1 MSGVTGSTRTP
12 YHPLV
17 PSALVEPVTD
27 PASRTGDRAHP
38 LTVGQETAWL
48 FERLFPEAL
57 VHNLLFSA
65 TLDGPLD
72 EARLEAALAR
82 VLARHE
88 PLRTRFPVDADGR
101 PGAVVGASGPLFQ
114 RTDLSRALESERQ
127 ARLAALRS
135 DRLLTPYD
143 LERGPL
149 VRLDV
154 VRLAPDRHLLL
165 AGFHHLVADG
175 TSWPLLLDEV
185 ALLHGGRPL
194 APLPATY
201 GAHAARQRA
210 LLSDGTLAAHEAR
223 WLDRLAGARA
233 PGMLT
238 RRVPSGGRS
247 FRGEVLERPIPV
259 ETAQGLRALA
269 EELTSTPFRVQ
280 LAAFFLLLHRLT
292 GEEDVVARTGLT
304 GRPGRDLAPLAGFFL
319 ANVPI
324 RADLGGS
331 ATFADVLRRVDARL
345 REALESEEYPVELAL
360 RRLHPDHPPSH
371 GAVHGL
377 SFTKLPRRRERL
389 AGSLVLTEEPYLPG
403 GAPLDLSLY
412 TQDGP
417 GGSRLVSMHDTGLFE
432 RRDVAALLDR
442 YVDLVGELA
451 CGGGAR
457 LPVRRRA
464 PRSLRR
470 EAPEPEPPTGR
481 TLQDRIE
488 AVAARRADGLAVV
501 TPHGSWSYGRLLAEA
516 NHVAD
521 ALQER
526 LGEGPK
532 RVGLLFGGRPAM
544 PAAVLGAL
552 KAGGT
557 YVPLDPGTPA
567 HRLAFQ
573 LADSRCDVLV
583 TDGGDAAL
591 AGELTAGG
599 LPLLDLDRTPRGR
612 APRRPAAAHAAA
624 RDGLA
629 YVLYTSGST
638 GVPKGVLQTHE
649 NVLHFMRCYVGNL
662 GITPDDRLSLLSTY
676 AFDAGVM
683 DLFAALLSGA
693 ALCPWDL
700 RRDGLAGLAAWI
712 AGTGV
717 TVLHAT
723 PTLFRHLVATR
734 RGADFSRVRWVV
746 LGGEE
751 ANRADFELFRET
763 FPEGCRL
770 VNGYGP
776 TESSVSLQHV
786 LHHGS
791 LVFRPKLPIG
801 LPVFDTE
808 ARLLDES
815 GRPAAPGAVGEIV
828 LRSRHLAIG
837 YWERPE
843 PTAAAFLPDPEGGD
857 RRLYRTG
864 DLGRELPDGTLEFAG
879 RRDTQ
884 IKLHGVRVEL
894 GEIEAVLATHPSV
907 GEAAVTAAGPG
918 DSTSLAAYAA
928 PAEGRTVSPRELAR
942 FLAER
947 LPSPMLP
954 SAYVVLERLPRTP
967 NGKVDRAALPA
978 PAAGARGTRSPLT
991 AGELK
996 LAGIWKGLLGVP
1008 EVRAGDS
1015 FFDLGGD
1022 SLLALRLLALAEND
1036 FGVRLPVAALFEA
1049 PTLEE
1054 LARRLASATGVGSS
1068 STVFAVQAGGARP
1081 PLFVV
1086 PAAHGSV
1093 WPEELDMV
1101 GLHALA
1107 RALGDDQPLHAFCLD
1122 PAEDEFPPSVPEL
1135 AARFVADL
1143 RRVQPDGPYHL
1154 AGCSLGG
1161 VIAFEMARQLRMR
1174 GDGIARLVLLD
1185 TCAPGYPRSR
1195 RPFEPERLVSWAL
1208 GLRALARRV
1217 PRFGARLLRLP
1228 SGQRAAA
1235 LHDRVATALGA
1246 GPPAPRRRLPRYT
1259 ASPLTGPVTL
1269 LRCVERPR
1277 DGRDWTDPSNGW
1289 APFVS
1294 PPLRVVPIP
1303 GLHHEILR
1311 EPGLSA
1317 AARALTSGADGQPDP
1332 GSRIA

>member
-1 MSGVTGSTRTP
+1 VSGVTGSTRRP

-17 PSALVEPVTD
+17 PSVLVEPATD
-27 PASRTGDRAHP
+27 PASRTGDHAHP
-38 LTVGQETAWL
+38 LTVSQETVWL
-48 FERLFPEAL
+48 HERLFPEAL

-65 TLDGPLD
+65 TLDGLLD
-72 EARLEAALAR
+72 EGRLEAALVR
-82 VLARHE
+82 VVARHE

-101 PGAVVGASGPLFQ
+101 PSAVVGASGPPFR
-114 RTDLSRALESERQ
+114 RTDLSGAPEGERQ

-154 VRLAPDRHLLL
+154 VRLAPERHLLL

-185 ALLHGGRPL
+185 ALLHDGRPL

-210 LLSDGTLAAHEAR
+210 LLSDGALASHQAR
-223 WLDRLAGARA
+223 WLERLAGAPA

-238 RRVPSGGRS
+238 RRVPSGGRG
-247 FRGEVLERPIPV
+247 FRGEVLERPIPA
-259 ETAQGLRALA
+259 ETASGLRALA
-269 EELTSTPFRVQ
+269 DELSSTPFRVQ

-292 GEEDVVARTGLT
+292 GEDDVVARTGLT
-304 GRPGRDLAPLAGFFL
+304 GRPGPDLAPLAGFFL

-331 ATFADVLRRVDARL
+331 ATFADVLRRVDTRL

-389 AGSLVLTEEPYLPG
+389 AGGLVLTEEPYLPG

-417 GGSRLVSMHDTGLFE
+417 GGSRLVSMHDTSLFE

-442 YVDLVGELA
+442 YVELVGELA
-451 CGGGAR
+451 CDGGAR
-457 LPVRRRA
+457 LPVRLRA
-464 PRSLRR
+464 PRPLRR
-470 EAPEPEPPTGR
+470 EATAPEPCAGR
-481 TLQDRIE
+481 TLHARIE

-501 TPHGSWSYGRLLAEA
+501 TPHGSWSYGRLLSEA
-516 NHVAD
+516 NHVAE
-521 ALQER
+521 ALEER

-544 PAAVLGAL
+544 PAAVLGTL

-573 LADSRCDVLV
+573 LADARCDVLV
-583 TDGGDAAL
+583 TDGLEAAL
-591 AGELTAGG
+591 AGELTARG
-599 LPLLDLDRTPRGR
+599 LPLLDLDRAPRGR
-612 APRRPAAAHAAA
+612 APRKRAAAGPIAAA
-624 RDGLA
+624 RDDLA

-638 GVPKGVLQTHE
+638 GVPKGALQSHE

-662 GITPDDRLSLLSTY
+662 GITADDRLSLLSTY

-700 RRDGLAGLAAWI
+700 RRDGLEGLAAWI
-712 AGTGV
+712 AGAGV

-723 PTLFRHLVATR
+723 PTLFRRLVAAR
-734 RGADFSRVRWVV
+734 RDADFSRVRWVV

-751 ANRADFELFRET
+751 ANRADFELYREA

-791 LVFRPKLPIG
+791 LVVRPKLPIG
-801 LPVFDTE
+801 LPVDDTE

-815 GRPAAPGAVGEIV
+815 GRPAAPGTVGEIV

-843 PTAAAFLPDPEGGD
+843 PTAAAFHPDPEGGD

-864 DLGRELPDGTLEFAG
+864 DLGRELPDGTLEFVG

-884 IKLHGVRVEL
+884 VKLHGVRVEL
-894 GEIEAVLATHPSV
+894 GEIEAVLAMHPSV
-907 GEAAVTAAGPG
+907 GEAAVTPSGG
-918 DSTSLAAYAA
+918 A
-928 PAEGRTVSPRELAR
+928 PALVAYVVPAGGPAASPRELAR

-954 SAYVVLERLPRTP
+954 SAYVVLQRLPRTP

-978 PAAGARGTRSPLT
+978 PAAGAGRTRAPLT

-996 LAGIWKGLLGVP
+996 LAGIWKGLLGVAD
-1008 EVRAGDS
+1008 VDAGDS

-1022 SLLALRLLALAEND
+1022 SLLALRFLALAEND

-1049 PTLEE
+1049 PTLQE
-1054 LARRLASATGVGSS
+1054 LARLLAGATGAGPSS
-1068 STVFAVQAGGARP
+1068 AVFAVQAGGSRP
-1081 PLFVV
+1081 PLFMV

-1122 PAEDEFPPSVPEL
+1122 PDEDELPASVPDL

-1143 RRVQPDGPYHL
+1143 RRVQPQGPYHL
-1154 AGCSLGG
+1154 AGCSFGG
-1161 VIAFEMARQLRMR
+1161 LIAFEMACRLHAQ
-1174 GDGIARLVLLD
+1174 GGEIARLLLFD
-1185 TCAPGYPRSR
+1185 SCAPGYPRPR
-1195 RPFEPERLVSWAL
+1195 ALLDPERIVAGAL
-1208 GLRALARRV
+1208 GLAALAGRL
-1217 PRFGARLLRLP
+1217 PRFGARLLALP
-1228 SGQRAAA
+1228 SGRRVAA
-1235 LHDRVATALGA
+1235 LRDRISAALGA
-1246 GPPAPRRRLPRYT
+1246 APPGARPRVPRGALSRL
-1259 ASPLTGPVTL
+1259 AGPVTL

-1277 DGRDWTDPSNGW
+1277 DGQDWTDPTNGW
-1289 APFVS
+1289 APFVDT
-1294 PPLRVVPIP
+1294 PIRVVPIP
-1303 GLHHEILR
+1303 GLHHEVLR
-1311 EPGLSA
+1311 EPGLAA
-1317 AARALTSGADGQPDP
+1317 AAREIQTASPSSGDRTS
-1332 GSRIA
+1332 